1 MAASQFADDLVRDY
15 LRYRGFFG
23 SLKAFDSEV
32 KADKDKAFRP
42 DRVVEH
48 LSGCVESM
56 DLVGLRDV
64 WAHLDTHIFR
74 RLEQSFT
81 PTVRKLEMALLR
93 MYAVTCISNGRQDKL
108 TEFFDK
114 MAAELHSQQEWKE
127 WFALPFLKG
136 AEDNPNFQVYFT
148 RQWQDMMIISLR
160 NFLSVAWLLTCARSA
175 CLPSALPTLLSYDE
189 DMNRMQFLQEEN
201 ESLKQQ
207 VGYGRVHCRE
217 AEPVFSG
224 AAGFWSAPGVRERR
238 PGWPRGTHGR
248 LLRHRPVSLRL
259 PHLGPLRQH
268 GGSQVDCQEPK
279 LDGCAKRHYLGAFQ
293 GTNLDK
299 INFSTLSTPES
310 HKFQSSTDQ
319 FTDVRC
325 RAEDR
330 RMQGTATLAQQMG
343 SFPFLKGECASTP
356 LGRIEDA
363 KASSILMLA
372 VKDIL
377 FCMCREAPVSEGR
390 RIFPSLM
397 RTFGNIQTSPI
408 TGRKLQ
414 GDSKR
419 QTGDEQGSL
428 LVSLPVCVTLA
439 TVVSKSSVT
448 ALDWVHKHQHLASF
462 SGSAAG
468 AFFGSLNS
476 LIEKQV
482 QQKNSSVMGVYCTLS
497 SVACLACSPV
507 EPAMVSSLHLEST
520 ATPPPGKLLLWD
532 LKSKQLQ
539 GQLKCGATVNCC
551 AFSRNGQLLLCGTAG
566 GTICLYDVRT
576 YECISSWVSH
586 EGEVFSVQF
595 SDDEATCFSMGA
607 EGKLHQWNVYMTG
620 QRVAEFPLHPDCTGP
635 AGFRP
640 VGKLFSLGADSEHIL
655 TCGPNSGIVY
665 KASGGPSALTVGAHK
680 NHVITVD
687 WSLAG
692 DCSTCVTGSIN
703 GTICVATLFSQI

>member
-15 LRYRGFFG
+15 LRYRGFFS

-48 LSGCVESM
+48 LSGCIESM

-64 WAHLDTHIFR
+64 WAHLDNHIFR

-114 MAAELHSQQEWKE
+114 MAAELHSQLEWKE

-136 AEDNPNFQVYFT
+136 VEDNPNFQVYFT

-160 NFLSVAWLLTCARSA
+160 NFLSVVYQSM
-175 CLPSALPTLLSYDE
+175 ALPTLLSYDE

-207 VGYGRVHCRE
+207 LASGRPDVCE
-217 AEPVFSG
+217 TTVLAGPEEPMDDFYV
-224 AAGFWSAPGVRERR
+224 
-238 PGWPRGTHGR
+238 
-248 LLRHRPVSLRL
+248 
-259 PHLGPLRQH
+259 
-268 GGSQVDCQEPK
+268 
-279 LDGCAKRHYLGAFQ
+279 
-293 GTNLDK
+293 
-299 INFSTLSTPES
+299 I
-310 HKFQSSTDQ
+310 
-319 FTDVRC
+319 
-325 RAEDR
+325 
-330 RMQGTATLAQQMG
+330 AQ
-343 SFPFLKGECASTP
+343 
-356 LGRIEDA
+356 
-363 KASSILMLA
+363 
-372 VKDIL
+372 
-377 FCMCREAPVSEGR
+377 EAPVSEGR

-414 GDSKR
+414 SDSKK
-419 QTGDEQGSL
+419 QTGDEQAKTRKVQANSAPESQILSQDASMPASL
-428 LVSLPVCVTLA
+428 QLKDGGHLSDKMEQVSLSTTKNPPGEQDKLLLLNQEEYGEHQSCITHCKFSNLGTLASADMDGVIKVWSPNPSPKTLA

-448 ALDWVHKHQHLASF
+448 ALDWVHKHQHLLVYGLKQGNLRLYDTKERRALFDIVPESASV
-462 SGSAAG
+462 
-468 AFFGSLNS
+468 LK
-476 LIEKQV
+476 EH
-482 QQKNSSVMGVYCTLS
+482 

-507 EPAMVSSLHLEST
+507 EPTMVSSLHLEST
-520 ATPPPGKLLLWD
+520 ATLPPGKLLFWD

-539 GQLKCGATVNCC
+539 GQLKCSSSVNCC
-551 AFSRNGQLLLCGTAG
+551 AFSHNGQLLLCGTTG

-576 YECISSWVSH
+576 YECITSWVSH
-586 EGEVFSVQF
+586 EGEVFSLQF

-620 QRVAEFPLHPDCTGP
+620 QKVAEFPLHPDCMGP

-640 VGKLFSLGADSEHIL
+640 IGKLFSLGADSEHIL
-655 TCGPNSGIVY
+655 TCGLHSGIVY
-665 KASGGPSALTVGAHK
+665 KMEENGGFTNALTVGAHED
-680 NHVITVD
+680 HVVTVD